1 MTATPDAGGPTGRW
15 WPAERLP
22 ARMPRRGGR
31 RGEEGFSLIEVLVAI
46 TLFGAVLMGF
56 TGVLIS
62 TVRSVGEQ
70 RSRTAATRVVTGHL
84 ETLRSLPGDQLDL
97 QAPRTT
103 VTTPEGRTFT
113 VDTVVTPIDASTG
126 AAAPGARVRQ
136 VTATVGWTFRGA
148 TRSITTTTAMTPVES
163 SVAVARA
170 IGTVTMFPSPATVD
184 LFGTPVQDIDVTVPL
199 QGFASGTLVYLS
211 WPNAGMADGAQTL
224 TVGATGLNWRGLIPR
239 ARVRAAVGL
248 DGKGSVTFT
257 VTAGNLS
264 TLYTLA
270 VQKSVLIPPVIVTA
284 TVDRIPV
291 TVAKAANG
299 KTCAD
304 ANQCQNMTDVVF
316 TVTATGLNASQG
328 DSIILQF
335 QLYDGSFQELPL
347 TPSGLSWV
355 VTIRQK
361 TTKFLVGTDRPFRF
375 TAIRTADSGT
385 ASRTVLDSVV
395 AI

>member
-1 MTATPDAGGPTGRW
+1 
-15 WPAERLP
+15 
-22 ARMPRRGGR
+22 MPSRGGR

-126 AAAPGARVRQ
+126 AAAPGAQVRQ
-136 VTATVGWTFRGA
+136 VTATIGWTFRGA
-148 TRSITTTTAMTPVES
+148 TRSITTTTAMRPVES

-184 LFGTPVQDIDVTVPL
+184 LLGTPVQDIDVTVPL

-224 TVGATGLNWRGLIPR
+224 TVGATGLNWRGLIPHD
-239 ARVRAAVGL
+239 RVRAALGP

-284 TVDRIPV
+284 TIDRIPV
-291 TVAKAANG
+291 TVAKVTTG
-299 KTCAD
+299 KTCANS
-304 ANQCQNMTDVVF
+304 NQCQNTTDVVF
-316 TVTATGLNASQG
+316 TVTATGLTASLG

-347 TPSGLSWV
+347 TPSGWSWV
-355 VTIRQK
+355 LTIRQK
-361 TTKFLVGTDRPFRF
+361 TTKFLVGADRPFRF
-375 TAIRTADSGT
+375 TAIRASDSGT